1 MCFVTGTLKITL
13 MKLHTVKTFICSG
26 LLKYSQ
32 IILTFNN
39 DFVLTYC
46 TSVFRLNFLYLFLHG
61 KEAKNLP

>member
-1 MCFVTGTLKITL
+1 